1 MPEEINNLQE
11 LIEDALEEQAPEL
24 ASGKSTFSVGC

>member
-11 LIEDALEEQAPEL
+11 LIENELEEHAPEL
-24 ASGKSTFSVGC
+24 TSGKSTFSVGC